1 MAFVWDRSL
10 RTKLFAGFGAVLGFL
25 LIIAGIGINNQQAAT
40 KRTERMYEEDVRG
53 TRNLLTANLNMV
65 MSAREELRAVTATDP
80 QVRTDFVKRSR
91 EEMAAAKASLD
102 EYRAAAVMQGAL
114 ARWQAL
120 DDAVKGV
127 REGREESLRLLEQ
140 GDTQGASAKR
150 QQMVPAIDTMNTA
163 ISTEASRLEGLA
175 DNSNAE
181 AHRAAAFA
189 EKVQLAAVAAAL
201 LTGIAIA
208 YGTGTAVARGVKR
221 VVGRLES
228 METHCVAGLRAGI
241 LAVEQGD
248 LTVAARAGTEPI
260 PNPHKDEVGQ
270 AAAAINRTLVQL
282 GETISGYNAMRRGL
296 ADMVGTIR
304 AEADQVFSSASQ
316 LQDSSGQMAGATG
329 QIAAAITDV
338 THASVSLSELSRES
352 VEQVELVAAGS
363 AQLAANAEE
372 TAAAAEASAKEARAI
387 GERIA
392 AAVRASELVAKDA
405 EASRNSALEGQR
417 AVRQAVASMDA
428 IARAVENAS
437 VTVNRLG
444 DYGQQIGAI
453 VQVIDDIASQTNLLA
468 LNAAIEA
475 ARAGEQGR
483 GFAVVA
489 ENVRSLAERSS
500 GATKEIAAL
509 IAKVQDGTKAAV
521 RAMEAG
527 VQDVATGRDTT
538 EMAGEALNAIIENV
552 QAAAGEMGRIAVDV
566 QGLAEGASR
575 IIEAA
580 TMIAESA
587 NESAN
592 GASRIADGTTTVR
605 GAIEKVSLTSEET
618 SASAEEVSA
627 STQELSAQSQELAAT
642 ANQMRGLAEALER
655 QAARFVL
662 E

>member
-1 MAFVWDRSL
+1 M
-10 RTKLFAGFGAVLGFL
+10 GFGVVLGFL
-25 LIIAGIGINNQQAAT
+25 LIIAGIGVNNQQAAT
-40 KRTERMYEEDVRG
+40 ARTQRMYEQDVRG

-80 QVRTDFVKRSR
+80 QMRSDFIKRSR
-91 EEMAAAKASLD
+91 EEMAAATASLA

-120 DDAVKGV
+120 DDAMKGV
-127 REGREESLRLLEQ
+127 REGREESLRMLEQ
-140 GDTQGASAKR
+140 GDSQGANAKR
-150 QQMVPAIDTMNTA
+150 QQMVATIDAMNTA
-163 ISTEASRLEGLA
+163 ISAEASRLEGLA
-175 DNSNAE
+175 DAANAK
-181 AHRAAAFA
+181 AHSAAAFA
-189 EKVQLAAVAAAL
+189 EKVQIAAVAAAL
-201 LTGIAIA
+201 LAGAAIA
-208 YGTGTAVARGVKR
+208 YFTGTAVARGVQR
-221 VVGRLES
+221 IVGRLES
-228 METHCVAGLRAGI
+228 METRCVAGLRAGI

-248 LTVAARAGTEPI
+248 LTVAARTGTDPI
-260 PNPHKDEVGQ
+260 PNPHRDEVGQ

-282 GETISGYNAMRRGL
+282 GETIQGYNAMRQGL
-296 ADMVGTIR
+296 AEMVGNIR
-304 AEADQVFSSASQ
+304 SEADQVFSSASQ

-338 THASVSLSELSRES
+338 THASVSLATLSRES

-372 TAAAAEASAKEARAI
+372 TAAAAEASAREAQAI

-405 EASRNSALEGQR
+405 EASRDSALEGQR
-417 AVRQAVASMDA
+417 AVGQAVASMDA
-428 IARAVENAS
+428 IARTVETAS

-444 DYGQQIGAI
+444 EYGQQIGAI

-500 GATKEIAAL
+500 GATKEIATL

-521 RAMEAG
+521 RAMDAG
-527 VQDVATGRDTT
+527 VEDVAAGRDTT

-552 QAAAGEMGRIAVDV
+552 QAAAGEMQRIAVDV
-566 QGLAEGASR
+566 QGLAAGASR

-592 GASRIADGTTTVR
+592 GASRIAGGTTTVR
-605 GAIEKVSLTSEET
+605 NAIEKVSLTSEET

-642 ANQMRGLAEALER
+642 ANQMRGLAQALER

>member
-1 MAFVWDRSL
+1 
-10 RTKLFAGFGAVLGFL
+10 
-25 LIIAGIGINNQQAAT
+25 
-40 KRTERMYEEDVRG
+40 
-53 TRNLLTANLNMV
+53 MV

-80 QVRTDFVKRSR
+80 QVRADFVKRSR

-114 ARWQAL
+114 TRWQAL

-140 GDTQGASAKR
+140 GDGQGASAKR

-163 ISTEASRLEGLA
+163 ISAEASRLEGLA

-201 LTGIAIA
+201 LAGIAIA
-208 YGTGTAVARGVKR
+208 YGTGTAVSRGVKR

-228 METHCVAGLRAGI
+228 METRCVAGLRAGI

-248 LTVAARAGTEPI
+248 LTVAARAGTDPI

-270 AAAAINRTLVQL
+270 AGAAINRTLVQL
-282 GETISGYNAMRRGL
+282 GETISGYNAMRQGL

-405 EASRNSALEGQR
+405 EASRDSALEGQR
-417 AVRQAVASMDA
+417 AVSQAVASMDA

-527 VQDVATGRDTT
+527 VEDVASGRDTT

-552 QAAAGEMGRIAVDV
+552 QEAASEMGRIAVDV

-605 GAIEKVSLTSEET
+605 GAIEKVSLASEET